1 MASRGE
7 DGYFGALRAIAV
19 DGLAF
24 AGRSGK
30 FPNCLI
36 FSFSCSVS
44 VLVLAVDGGDLWDR
58 LIPNRA
64 SYMKSCIADHV
75 GCVIFL
81 CRDGREQSQ
90 IALVCAWPRDNQWR
104 LSYNSGLSPVV

>member
-1 MASRGE
+1 MG
-7 DGYFGALRAIAV
+7 GFGALRAIAV

-24 AGRSGK
+24 AARSGE

-81 CRDGREQSQ
+81 CRDGRETVPNCSS
-90 IALVCAWPRDNQWR
+90 VR
-104 LSYNSGLSPVV
+104 LATGQPVASELQFRPFASGLRSC